1 MTIFLDT
8 SSLLK
13 LYQQESGT
21 KELVH
26 FLANNEIT
34 SILLSEITKIEFSS
48 AVWKKVRTKE
58 LSPKDARNLLSL
70 FKTDSNR
77 YRFLKTD
84 RNLIEKANQLIS
96 KYGMKG
102 LRTLDSIQLASGV
115 MHIDRIDLVCTDDKL
130 LNELF
135 NVEGFS
141 TYAT

>member
-34 SILLSEITKIEFSS
+34 KIEFSS
-48 AVWKKVRTKE
+48 AVWKKVRMKG

-77 YRFLKTD
+77 YHFLRTD
-84 RNLIEKANQLIS
+84 RKLIEKANQLIS
-96 KYGMKG
+96 QCGMKG

-115 MHIDRIDLVCTDDKL
+115 MHIDRIDIVCTDDKL